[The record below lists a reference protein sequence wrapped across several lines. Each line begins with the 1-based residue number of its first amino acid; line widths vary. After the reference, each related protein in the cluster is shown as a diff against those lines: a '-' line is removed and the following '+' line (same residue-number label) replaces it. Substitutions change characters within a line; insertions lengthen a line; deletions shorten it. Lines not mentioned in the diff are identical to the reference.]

1 MKIKATLDI
10 GYVGAERKEEFE
22 IDPEEIKGKNEDELE
37 NYIYKEY
44 LNPWALEN
52 IGLGYEVIEN

>member
-22 IDPEEIKGKNEDELE
+22 IDP
-37 NYIYKEY
+37 
-44 LNPWALEN
+44 
-52 IGLGYEVIEN
+52 